1 MDELIDAN
9 FCCNVTCGI
18 NGTVIGPHCKWLKDK
33 SICKLNSNLYFE
45 DKIAIQGT
53 RYTSKTDLLYP
64 IYDIFNFDLSESYG
78 MEYCAFES
86 KEDLLINFAN
96 QINGKFVY
104 SLGGGH
110 NYFDNRLMDTS
121 EGRGLIEYT
130 FLIYPTYGVSG
141 VSGEVE

>member
-18 NGTVIGPHCKWLKDK
+18 NGTVIGPLCKWLKDK
-33 SICKLNSNLYFE
+33 SICKLNSNLYFA

-121 EGRGLIEYT
+121 EGRGIIEST